1 MILRSINSST
11 DLISFLLIKIQSS
24 FLLDRLFFFY
34 ANRKCSMKNNL
45 AQLLGPPVLPGPFR
59 TTLFWG
65 PKMAPKKVL
74 QRGPRRGLG
83 GGFFEPW
90 KSRKI
95 QEISGPKNPGFG
107 ALPGRL
113 FGRLGGAQKTSSA
126 SGKIPGAVFRE
137 APEAA
142 PQGAAGNLLLK
153 IIPSPHCVTF
163 RQCSSLTLAS

>member
-65 PKMAPKKVL
+65 PKMSPKK
-74 QRGPRRGLG
+74 GAPRRAQEGPGRGLFRALKIPENPG
-83 GGFFEPW
+83 NFRPQKTRFWSPPGAPFRAPGRGSKNLLRVWKNSRGGFP
-90 KSRKI
+90 
-95 QEISGPKNPGFG
+95 
-107 ALPGRL
+107 
-113 FGRLGGAQKTSSA
+113 
-126 SGKIPGAVFRE
+126 
-137 APEAA
+137 
-142 PQGAAGNLLLK
+142 
-153 IIPSPHCVTF
+153 
-163 RQCSSLTLAS
+163 